1 MSAIVVTSVVN
12 HRRIGRARAWLESR
26 VLGEEVLIIGASLD
40 AANELARRVA
50 EEKGAAFGWHR
61 LTLPQL
67 AAALAAPVLA
77 ERKLAPLSR
86 LGAEAIV
93 ARVVHRIKAKC
104 GLGRYQPV
112 GETPGFA
119 RAIAAV
125 IAELRLA
132 RLTCNAI
139 GEVAPDLTRLIQA
152 YESALAEVELT
163 DWPGVLNLATE
174 TASDRASSHR
184 LIKLPML
191 LVDVPISS
199 EAEVAFL
206 RALAAA
212 APDTLAI
219 VPRGD
224 QQTLDWIRDVLHWKF
239 ENLDR
244 APRGKKD
251 HVGKEGALERL
262 QRQLFSDHATVLQ
275 APPDNEVEVFS
286 APGDALTRDVAS
298 L

>member
-1 MSAIVVTSVVN
+1 MIVAHFGKYALNCVRTKGWYHFSLVSAIVATSAVN
-12 HRRIGRARAWLESR
+12 LRRIGRARAWLESR
-26 VLGEEVLIIGASLD
+26 VLAEEVLIIGASLD

-93 ARVVHRIKAKC
+93 ARVVHRLKAKC

-132 RLTCNAI
+132 RLTCDAI
-139 GEVAPDLTRLIQA
+139 SEVAPDLMRLTEA
-152 YESALAEVELT
+152 YEAALAEAKLT
-163 DWPGVLNLATE
+163 DWPGVLNLAT
-174 TASDRASSHR
+174 
-184 LIKLPML
+184 
-191 LVDVPISS
+191 
-199 EAEVAFL
+199 
-206 RALAAA
+206 
-212 APDTLAI
+212 
-219 VPRGD
+219 
-224 QQTLDWIRDVLHWKF
+224 
-239 ENLDR
+239 
-244 APRGKKD
+244 
-251 HVGKEGALERL
+251 
-262 QRQLFSDHATVLQ
+262 
-275 APPDNEVEVFS
+275 
-286 APGDALTRDVAS
+286 DVAKCGRAG
-298 L
+298 

>member
-1 MSAIVVTSVVN
+1 MSAIVATSAVN

-26 VLGEEVLIIGASLD
+26 VRAEVVLIIGASLD

-50 EEKGAAFGWHR
+50 EEKGASFGWHR

-93 ARVVHRIKAKC
+93 ARIVHRLKARG
-104 GLGRYQPV
+104 GLGRYKPV

-139 GEVAPDLTRLIQA
+139 GEGRAGPYA
-152 YESALAEVELT
+152 A
-163 DWPGVLNLATE
+163 
-174 TASDRASSHR
+174 DR
-184 LIKLPML
+184 
-191 LVDVPISS
+191 
-199 EAEVAFL
+199 
-206 RALAAA
+206 
-212 APDTLAI
+212 
-219 VPRGD
+219 
-224 QQTLDWIRDVLHWKF
+224 
-239 ENLDR
+239 
-244 APRGKKD
+244 
-251 HVGKEGALERL
+251 
-262 QRQLFSDHATVLQ
+262 
-275 APPDNEVEVFS
+275 
-286 APGDALTRDVAS
+286 S

>member
-1 MSAIVVTSVVN
+1 MSAIVATSAVN
-12 HRRIGRARAWLESR
+12 LRRIGRARAWLESR
-26 VLGEEVLIIGASLD
+26 VLAEEVLIIGASLD

-93 ARVVHRIKAKC
+93 ARVVHRLKARG

-112 GETPGFA
+112 GETPGFV

-139 GEVAPDLTRLIQA
+139 GEGRAGPYA
-152 YESALAEVELT
+152 A
-163 DWPGVLNLATE
+163 
-174 TASDRASSHR
+174 DR
-184 LIKLPML
+184 
-191 LVDVPISS
+191 
-199 EAEVAFL
+199 
-206 RALAAA
+206 
-212 APDTLAI
+212 
-219 VPRGD
+219 
-224 QQTLDWIRDVLHWKF
+224 
-239 ENLDR
+239 
-244 APRGKKD
+244 
-251 HVGKEGALERL
+251 
-262 QRQLFSDHATVLQ
+262 
-275 APPDNEVEVFS
+275 
-286 APGDALTRDVAS
+286 S